1 MVGLCVWILS
11 VVLEVTMSI
20 TSFLE
25 FMGKLCWNFG
35 SGYIS
40 KDKQWKCKI
49 LLKSVDQLILSIDPD
64 DRLMEWTIK
73 ITIV

>member
-11 VVLEVTMSI
+11 VVLQVTMSI
-20 TSFLE
+20 TWYLE
-25 FMGKLCWNFG
+25 FKGKLYWNFG

-40 KDKQWKCKI
+40 KDKQWKCMI
-49 LLKSVDQLILSIDPD
+49 LLKPVDQLILSIDPV

-73 ITIV
+73 IALV